1 MSEILELLFEENG
14 TAVDNLYEDKD
25 INLSGVQIFK
35 NDSFY
40 NIQGQ
45 LTNKGENI
53 LKNLTLVWN
62 VYYKSRGCTFLAENL
77 KISIEYM
84 LPGDIWKF
92 RSHDFKSAL
101 GANPI
106 AVKFVE
112 ITKE

>member
-1 MSEILELLFEENG
+1 MSEILELVFEEDSS
-14 TAVDNLYEDKD
+14 AVDNLYEDNELD
-25 INLSGVQIFK
+25 LSGVKIFK

-45 LTNKGENI
+45 LTNKGEKI
-53 LKNLTLVWN
+53 LKNIALIWN
-62 VYYKSRGCTFLAENL
+62 IYYKSKGSTFLAENM

-92 RSHDFKSAL
+92 RSQDFKSAL

-106 AVKFVE
+106 AIKFVE
-112 ITKE
+112 IIKE